1 MVGAG
6 AVVATVVETG
16 AVVGGGAVVAAGAVV
31 AVVGAGAG
39 IMVTVGIVVEAG
51 AVVDDEVVDEGTVVE
66 GIVVSTPV
74 TAVRV
79 LDEATGTAS
88 PDPPPHAEATQMTTI
103 VITAA
108 RMRPVWHLPY
118 AASCVHASTTVST
131 AGPPA
136 TGPSETPAYD
146 HRSWIPRR
154 PCRD

>member
-6 AVVATVVETG
+6 AVIAGTVVETG
-16 AVVGGGAVVAAGAVV
+16 AVVGVNAVIAAGAVV
-31 AVVGAGAG
+31 AAVVGAGIVVA
-39 IMVTVGIVVEAG
+39 VGIVVQAG
-51 AVVDDEVVDEGTVVE
+51 AVVDDEVVDKGTVVE

-74 TAVRV
+74 TAVRG

-118 AASCVHASTTVST
+118 AASCVHASTTVPT

-136 TGPSETPAYD
+136 TGLSETPAYD